1 MEETEAVDHKVLTL
15 RYDFED
21 FIKKANI
28 KENGMVDYKDKMSD
42 YMKEFK
48 QINRKLTFVPK
59 TNLAAEMEPT
69 IIKSISNTSL
79 NKNEVNSDPTVVF
92 KDN

>member
-1 MEETEAVDHKVLTL
+1 MMEETEAVDHKVLTL

-28 KENGMVDYKDKMSD
+28 KENGMVEYKDKMSD

-48 QINRKLTFVPK
+48 EINNRKLTFVPK
-59 TNLAAEMEPT
+59 TNLGAEMEPT
-69 IIKSISNTSL
+69 IIKSISTNL
-79 NKNEVNSDPTVVF
+79 NKN
-92 KDN
+92 